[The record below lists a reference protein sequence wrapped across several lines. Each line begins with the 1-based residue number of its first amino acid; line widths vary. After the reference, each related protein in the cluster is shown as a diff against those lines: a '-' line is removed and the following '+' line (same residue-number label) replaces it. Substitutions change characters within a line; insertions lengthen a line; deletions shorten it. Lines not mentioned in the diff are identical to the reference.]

1 MGLESVYNFV
11 CSANTFTRYIYQYLP
26 FIYSLVTII
35 FIILGVIG
43 IIVFTIGIKFKNV
56 ARNIYAFI
64 HLITTLISM
73 LLIFQVTY
81 CSTKQPTSNTSEV
94 AMQNKQSMYSK
105 FQTFRKGTQGG
116 GGALNIDIPQ
126 FITKAFGFLNTLLES
141 NSLPIIIIQV
151 LCTSIIVIVCTFM
164 STIFSGISKAGY
176 EMHCINNNEFTN
188 IPWWGKLVDFFMHIL
203 LIASTIFFVFYL
215 FFNMAK
221 QGFTSLWQ
229 LMSELM
235 GRVTNKAPS
244 PDEAIQEATVLL
256 PQEVRGEFLQFMTII
271 DKFPIIRASFVISL
285 SYYITQLFLRTFED
299 IISNNIVSLISWQ
312 KRETECV
319 DDPNKKSKTEI
330 ENGFALFGNILL
342 FIAICIIT
350 IFLLIAHMYFVTIMS
365 KILNEVISKYTIA
378 AALLYNKLSY
388 EELKKNISKI
398 SQGTIDFQEIQDQVV
413 NNLSKL
419 ADNDGKLDIN
429 SITSMVETM
438 VDPEQSFST
447 DNIIRPSKSKRRGP
461 DAPVYIAGNEEER
474 LRIEDNRKYYER
486 KAIDKRN
493 IEEEPSTS
501 QQVSAS
507 HTESPRPPLPPPP
520 QPPPPPSSAS

>member
-64 HLITTLISM
+64 HLITSLISM
-73 LLIFQVTY
+73 LLIFHVTF

-116 GGALNIDIPQ
+116 GGGGALNIDISQ

-188 IPWWGKLVDFFMHIL
+188 VPWWGKLVDFFMHIL

-419 ADNDGKLDIN
+419 ADNNGKLD
-429 SITSMVETM
+429 ITSMVEDM
-438 VDPEQSFST
+438 VGNEHT
-447 DNIIRPSKSKRRGP
+447 DNIITPSKSKRKGP
-461 DAPVYIAGNEEER
+461 DAPLYTDRNEER
-474 LRIEDNRKYYER
+474 LQIEEDNRKYHER
-486 KAIDKRN
+486 QAIDKRN
-493 IEEEPSTS
+493 IEEEPSTF

-507 HTESPRPPLPPPP
+507 HTESPPPASPVPP
-520 QPPPPPSSAS
+520 PPPPPSE

>member
-1 MGLESVYNFV
+1 MFILVLMGLESVYNFV
-11 CSANTFTRYIYQYLP
+11 CKANTFTRYIYQYLP

-64 HLITTLISM
+64 HLITSLISM
-73 LLIFQVTY
+73 LLIFHVTY
-81 CSTKQPTSNTSEV
+81 CSTKQPTSNTSKV

-116 GGALNIDIPQ
+116 GGALKIDISQ

-188 IPWWGKLVDFFMHIL
+188 VPWWGKLVDFFMHIL

-229 LMSELM
+229 LISELM

-244 PDEAIQEATVLL
+244 HDEAIQEATVLL
-256 PQEVRGEFLQFMTII
+256 PQQVRSEFLQFMTII

-330 ENGFALFGNILL
+330 ETGFALFGNILL

-398 SQGTIDFQEIQDQVV
+398 SQGTINVQEIQDEVF

-419 ADNDGKLDIN
+419 SDNNGKLDIN

-438 VDPEQSFST
+438 VGPEQSFST
-447 DNIIRPSKSKRRGP
+447 DNIITPSKSKRKGP
-461 DAPVYIAGNEEER
+461 DAPMHIDRNEEER
-474 LRIEDNRKYYER
+474 LRIEEDDRKYYER
-486 KAIDKRN
+486 QAINKRN
-493 IEEEPSTS
+493 KEEEPSTS

-507 HTESPRPPLPPPP
+507 
-520 QPPPPPSSAS
+520 PPPPPPPPPLSE